1 MLLDR
6 QGRCLT
12 VNNPGISMMCSAQEG
27 LLGSAFRD
35 LWPKE
40 LHPLADRSLAKALE
54 GRQVNFDCWRMN
66 GPAKGWWRVTM
77 NPILDSQ
84 GRVDRVVA
92 ISSEIT
98 EQKLAEDAIRESEEN
113 LRITLD
119 SIGDAVIATD
129 ADGRV
134 FRMNKVAET
143 LCGLSAANAAGKDLS
158 DVFRLKDAVSG
169 TSRESP
175 AVTVLTT
182 GEKLDLKSE
191 TLLVSLAG
199 EERLISDSAAPIR
212 NSEGDIVGTVIVFR
226 DITEQSRVEE
236 QLRQS
241 QKMDSLGQLA
251 GGIAHDFNNMLSGTL
266 GYAELIARRH
276 PGDEKTQAY
285 TDIVM
290 KTSMQAADLTRKLL
304 SFSRK
309 EKEESLPFDL
319 HDNLTDALAI
329 LERTVDKRI
338 TIEKRM
344 HALSSIVIGDPS
356 QIQNAILNVCV
367 NARDAMP
374 EGGKLTIATENIEL
388 GESYCRTSPFELE
401 PGQFILVSISD
412 TGTGMSYEVS
422 KRIFEPFFTSKEAGE
437 GTGLGLAAAYGAVA
451 SHNGSIIVLSE
462 EGQGTSFHIHLP
474 IDRKSAAQNPAFR
487 EEPKEGSGCI
497 LIVDDEDAVRSALS
511 LQLEQLGYEVILAS
525 DGREGC
531 ELYRLNRE
539 RVDAVIMDMIMPRMN
554 GRDCLREIRR
564 IDPSAKVIVF
574 SGFVQESILH
584 ELQEAGISEFI
595 KKPFR
600 IIQITNAL
608 ERALQSSS

>member
-6 QGRCLT
+6 QGLCLT
-12 VNNPGISMMCSAQEG
+12 ANKPGLSMMCSAEDG
-27 LLGSAFRD
+27 LLGSTFKN
-35 LWPKE
+35 LWPEE
-40 LHPLADRSLAKALE
+40 LHHLADRSLAETLE
-54 GRQVNFDCWRMN
+54 GRPVTFDGWRMN
-66 GPAKGWWRVTM
+66 GLEKGWWKVTM
-77 NPILDSQ
+77 NPIMDSS

-98 EQKLAEDAIRESEEN
+98 EQKLAEDAIRESAEN

-129 ADGRV
+129 DAGRV
-134 FRMNKVAET
+134 VRMNKVAEI
-143 LCGLSAANAAGKDLS
+143 LCGLSAEDAAGKDLS
-158 DVFRLKDAVSG
+158 DVFRLKDADSG
-169 TSRESP
+169 ARRDSP
-175 AVTVLTT
+175 AATVLTT
-182 GEKLDLKSE
+182 GETLDLKKG
-191 TLLVSLAG
+191 TLLVSGTG

-212 NSEGDIVGTVIVFR
+212 NGEGDIVGAVIVFR
-226 DITEQSRVEE
+226 DITEQNRVEE

-285 TDIVM
+285 IDTIM

-319 HDNLTDALAI
+319 HDSLGDALSI
-329 LERTVDKRI
+329 LQHTIDRRI
-338 TIEKRM
+338 VLEKRM
-344 HALSSIVIGDPS
+344 HALSSVVIGDPS
-356 QIQNAILNVCV
+356 QVQNAILNICV

-374 EGGKLTIATENIEL
+374 EGGKLTITTENIEL
-388 GESYCRTSPFELE
+388 GESYCRASPFDLE
-401 PGQFILVSISD
+401 PGAFILVGISD
-412 TGTGMSYEVS
+412 TGTGMSEEVR
-422 KRIFEPFFTSKEAGE
+422 KRIFEPFFTTKEAGE
-437 GTGLGLAAAYGAVA
+437 GTGLGLAAAYGTVV
-451 SHNGSIIVLSE
+451 SHNGSIMALSE
-462 EGQGTSFHIHLP
+462 EGQGTSFHIYLP
-474 IDRKSAAQNPAFR
+474 IDRKSAAQNPAGR
-487 EEPKEGSGCI
+487 EEPQEGSGFI

-511 LQLEQLGYEVILAS
+511 LQLEQLGYEVILAG

-539 RVDAVIMDMIMPRMN
+539 RVDVVIMDMIMPRMN

-564 IDPSAKVIVF
+564 IDRSAKVIVF
-574 SGFVQESILH
+574 SGFVQESVMR
-584 ELQEAGISEFI
+584 ELQEEGISDFI

-600 IIQITNAL
+600 ITQITSAL
-608 ERALQSSS
+608 ERILQA

>member
-12 VNNPGISMMCSAQEG
+12 VNKPGLSLMCSAEEG
-27 LLGSAFRD
+27 LLGNTFRN
-35 LWPKE
+35 LWPE
-40 LHPLADRSLAKALE
+40 EVHPLIDRSLREALA
-54 GRQVNFDCWRMN
+54 GKQAAFDCWRMN

-77 NPILDSQ
+77 NPILDAENK
-84 GRVDRVVA
+84 VDRVVA

-98 EQKLAEDAIRESEEN
+98 EQKLAEDAIRESAEN

-129 ADGRV
+129 DDGRV
-134 FRMNKVAET
+134 VRMNKVAEI
-143 LCGLSAANAAGKDLS
+143 LCGLSVEDAVGKDLPE
-158 DVFRLKDAVSG
+158 VFRLKDAGSG
-169 TSRESP
+169 ARRDSP
-175 AVTVLTT
+175 AATVVAT
-182 GEKLDLKSE
+182 GETLDLKRE
-191 TLLVSLAG
+191 TLLVPGTG
-199 EERLISDSAAPIR
+199 EERLISNNAAPIR
-212 NSEGDIVGTVIVFR
+212 NGEGDIVGAVIVFR
-226 DITEQSRVEE
+226 DITEQSRVEA

-266 GYAELIARRH
+266 GYAELIARQH

-285 TDIVM
+285 IDTIM
-290 KTSMQAADLTRKLL
+290 KTSLQAADLTRKLL

-319 HDNLTDALAI
+319 HAPLSDALSI
-329 LERTVDKRI
+329 LQHTIDRRIVLER
-338 TIEKRM
+338 RM
-344 HALSSIVIGDPS
+344 HALSSVVIGDPS
-356 QIQNAILNVCV
+356 HVQNAILNICV

-388 GESYCRTSPFELE
+388 GESYCLASPFDLE
-401 PGQFILVSISD
+401 PGAFILVSISD
-412 TGTGMSYEVS
+412 TGTGMSEEVR
-422 KRIFEPFFTSKEAGE
+422 KRIFEPFFTTKEAGE
-437 GTGLGLAAAYGAVA
+437 GTGLGLAAAYGTVV
-451 SHNGSIIVLSE
+451 SHNGSIMALSE
-462 EGQGTSFHIHLP
+462 EGKGTSFHIHLP
-474 IDRKSAAQNPAFR
+474 IDRKSAARNPAGR
-487 EEPKEGSGCI
+487 EEPKKGSGCI

-511 LQLEQLGYEVILAS
+511 LQLEQLGYEVILAG

-539 RVDAVIMDMIMPRMN
+539 RVDVVIMDMIMPRMN

-564 IDPSAKVIVF
+564 IDRSAKVIVF
-574 SGFVQESILH
+574 SGFVQESVIR
-584 ELQEAGISEFI
+584 ELQEEGISDFI

-600 IIQITNAL
+600 ITQITSAL
-608 ERALQSSS
+608 EWALQT